1 MLKEYTTGELARL
14 CGVTKRTVQYYDKQ
28 NIIVPSKMTDGGR
41 RIYTEEDLKQ
51 FQLVCLYK
59 NLGLSLHDIKNIL
72 KSDNQY
78 SIVIELLNNQQEKI
92 DRQIQNLIELQDKL
106 ATISYEI
113 SVNKAMSI
121 KNEEE
126 LRNLYFRKKYHK
138 RMNKLTYLLLGC
150 YMIILLM
157 SFILSSFLAG
167 IYMYLI
173 ITINILLL
181 VVLIYIHS
189 SHNAYVCPKCHKK
202 FTITFLRDLLTFN
215 NGKKGKY
222 LKCPYCHHKSWIAE
236 TYKDA

>member
-14 CGVTKRTVQYYDKQ
+14 CGVTKRTVQYYDKE

-41 RIYTEEDLKQ
+41 RIYTEDDLKQ

-92 DRQIQNLIELQDKL
+92 DRQIHNLIELQDKL

-113 SVNKAMSI
+113 SINKTMSI

-126 LRNLYFRKKYHK
+126 LKNLYLRKKYHN

-157 SFILSSFLAG
+157 SFILSSFLDG

-173 ITINILLL
+173 ISINILLL

-189 SHNAYVCPKCHKK
+189 SHNAYVCPKCQKK
-202 FTITFLRDLLTFN
+202 FAITFLRDLLTFN